1 MISGRSRQNT
11 PHTSSTMPDTSAYDP
26 HSRPEA
32 SYEMTAAMPEASSKI
47 PAT

>member
-26 HSRPEA
+26 NSRPEA
-32 SYEMTAAMPEASSKI
+32 RYEMTAAMPEASSKM